1 MRQRCL
7 DRAAEAD
14 DEMLSWEKI
23 VRLDSLGALRARL
36 ASFSRSA

>member
-14 DEMLSWEKI
+14 DEMHSWEEI
-23 VRLDSLGALRARL
+23 FASTRLVL
-36 ASFSRSA
+36 